1 MKWVSFQTE
10 DNDMKLKQ
18 SNYNFIYDDLGKD
31 QVVFYN
37 SFTGALAVVKDFQY
51 QQFKDYFDSGKEFE
65 DKDFFHQLMAC
76 GYILSSDIDEKF
88 LIKTRMMQGELLC
101 DRK

>member
-1 MKWVSFQTE
+1 
-10 DNDMKLKQ
+10 MKLKQ

-51 QQFKDYFDSGKEFE
+51 QQFKDYFDSGKEFGE
-65 DKDFFHQLMAC
+65 SNQ
-76 GYILSSDIDEKF
+76 F
-88 LIKTRMMQGELLC
+88 LIGFHFRFQGSFQLVGMFQQIFDTSEFG
-101 DRK
+101 D